1 MGETGP
7 QGTVHRARI
16 RCPALVFDS
25 NGGVKGRFCATI
37 ALLQVSARGH
47 KRVPNLDKL
56 SNVARCDFGRG
67 FVRDILISFAVLTA
81 FCVVLLVAQFT
92 GTSGE
97 AIAAD
102 LSATEPAAAETQ
114 IAQAADDLTV
124 EDATEEVMTPTEEP
138 AEDNLVT
145 TDSGLQY
152 EEIVEGTGAMPQK
165 GQRVTVHYTGTLE
178 DGTKFDSS
186 RDRNRP
192 FSFTI
197 GVGQVIKGWDEG
209 VATMRVGGQRKL
221 VIPPELGYGA
231 RGAGGVIPPNAT
243 LLFDVELLRIG

>member
-1 MGETGP
+1 MRE
-7 QGTVHRARI
+7 
-16 RCPALVFDS
+16 
-25 NGGVKGRFCATI
+25 
-37 ALLQVSARGH
+37 
-47 KRVPNLDKL
+47 
-56 SNVARCDFGRG
+56 
-67 FVRDILISFAVLTA
+67 ILISLAVLAT
-81 FCVVLLVAQFT
+81 FCMVLLVAQFT
-92 GTSGE
+92 GNKGE
-97 AIAAD
+97 AIAAN
-102 LSATEPAAAETQ
+102 LGEMETPVVAETQ
-114 IAQAADDLTV
+114 IAQAAEDLTV
-124 EDATEEVMTPTEEP
+124 EEEATTDETAEETEET
-138 AEDNLVT
+138 LVT

-152 EEIVEGTGAMPQK
+152 EDIVEGTGAMPQK

-209 VATMRVGGQRKL
+209 VMSMRVGGQRKL
-221 VIPPELGYGA
+221 VIPPELGYGT